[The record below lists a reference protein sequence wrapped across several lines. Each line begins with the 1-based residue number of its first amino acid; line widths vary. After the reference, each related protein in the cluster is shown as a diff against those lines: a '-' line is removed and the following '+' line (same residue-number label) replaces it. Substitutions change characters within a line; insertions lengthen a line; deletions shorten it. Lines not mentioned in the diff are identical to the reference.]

1 MKLRWAE
8 PIATRI
14 GSSLDRALAATWRYR
29 VTGYD
34 YVRAL
39 RESRRP
45 FVFVLWHSRILPLL
59 YRHRDEN
66 VVMLIS
72 RHRDG
77 GYLADLGERWGYRSV
92 RGSTRRGGEVGLLG
106 VVRALEGG
114 AEVAITPDGPRGPAE
129 RVQPGAIAAAQHAG
143 VPIVAVGARVASARF
158 FTGRSGVRG
167 RRPTGAGGPASGRC
181 HCRQSRSEIWPSAGR
196 GRRRSRH
203 GRRRSSP
210 AAG

>member
-14 GSSLDRALAATWRYR
+14 GSSLVRALAATWRYR
-29 VTGYD
+29 VTGD
-34 YVRAL
+34 EHVRAL
-39 RESRRP
+39 RERRRP

-59 YRHRDEN
+59 YRHRGED

-77 GYLADLGERWGYRSV
+77 GYLADLGARWGYRSV
-92 RGSTRRGGEVGLLG
+92 RGSTRRGGELGLLG
-106 VVRALEGG
+106 IVRALEGG

-143 VPIVAVGARVASARF
+143 VPIVAVGARVASAWFLGSWDRMCIPKPL
-158 FTGRSGVRG
+158 SAIDIVYS
-167 RRPTGAGGPASGRC
+167 RPI
-181 HCRQSRSEIWPSAGR
+181 EI
-196 GRRRSRH
+196 
-203 GRRRSSP
+203 
-210 AAG
+210 AAGKDGLRRGIDDVSRGLQEVMTA

>member
-14 GSSLDRALAATWRYR
+14 GSSLVRALAATWRYR

-34 YVRAL
+34 HVRAL

-59 YRHRDEN
+59 YHHRGED

-77 GYLADLGERWGYRSV
+77 EYLADLGARWGYRSV

-106 VVRALEGG
+106 IVRALEGG
-114 AEVAITPDGPRGPAE
+114 AVVAITPDGPRGPAE

-143 VPIVAVGARVASARF
+143 VPIVAVGARVASAWYLGSWDRMCIPKPF
-158 FTGRSGVRG
+158 ATIDVVYARPVEIDAGKEGLRRG
-167 RRPTGAGGPASGRC
+167 IDAV
-181 HCRQSRSEIWPSAGR
+181 SRSLHEVMGT
-196 GRRRSRH
+196 G
-203 GRRRSSP
+203 
-210 AAG
+210 